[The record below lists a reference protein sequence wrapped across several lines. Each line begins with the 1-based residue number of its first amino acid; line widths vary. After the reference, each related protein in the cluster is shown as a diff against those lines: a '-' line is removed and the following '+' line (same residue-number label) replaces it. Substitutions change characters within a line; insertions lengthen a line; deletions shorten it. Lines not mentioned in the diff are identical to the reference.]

1 MSQSPSTPTNAAHLR
16 AMAASSPL
24 GPSPSLSLSKRTHF
38 AMANDDEPEGQPAI
52 QPLVNQNIVSA
63 ARRHAESKRL
73 RTEQV
78 SAVEDF
84 IKASAFFLFII
95 ILTVHIKE
103 PISLRDAKIYA
114 AILAMGNKIND
125 IVVAQPAY
133 EVSDDLKKN
142 LQEYAAAFLLSSKT
156 INYKGDEATNL
167 LLAIVK
173 SRGFDIP
180 AGIENIPADY
190 AKLTSATQYALTQ
203 ERSSLKKLI
212 GASVGIKKD
221 NTFAPNK
228 EHSNIFQLAQAV
240 VKGTQCTVNVVLCTR
255 LALMRAVFIKYPDC
269 KFWNKFN
276 KRLAK
281 VRADAGGDPKK
292 LAKGF
297 RYYLEEDQ
305 KTHGPT
311 APKLIDRPV
320 DAFQQE
326 VDDLITAK
334 TLDTATTPVL
344 VEDDD

>member
-16 AMAASSPL
+16 AMAESSPL
-24 GPSPSLSLSKRTHF
+24 GPSPSLSLGKRTHF
-38 AMANDDEPEGQPAI
+38 AMANNDEPEGQPAI
-52 QPLVNQNIVSA
+52 QPL
-63 ARRHAESKRL
+63 
-73 RTEQV
+73 
-78 SAVEDF
+78 
-84 IKASAFFLFII
+84 
-95 ILTVHIKE
+95 E
-103 PISLRDAKIYA
+103 PISLRDAKMYA

-133 EVSDDLKKN
+133 EVSDDLK
-142 LQEYAAAFLLSSKT
+142 EYAAAFLLSSKT

-255 LALMRAVFIKYPDC
+255 LALMRAVFIKYPDS

-311 APKLIDRPV
+311 GPKLIDRPV

-334 TLDTATTPVL
+334 TLDTATTPV
-344 VEDDD
+344 EDDD